1 MTARPRRR
9 GRGGKGGHE
18 PRAHVRLREVQV
30 LEQMLEGKTQ
40 HQIGEA
46 LGISQPAVSK
56 IVRRVE
62 ERLLKDLAY
71 QVDRQRARH
80 TLRLEFIYQQA
91 IHAWQSSKEEFLRR
105 RQRRTDGGSG
115 DGITVAELTS
125 ENRFGDP
132 RYLDEARKA
141 LADSRKLWGMDAP
154 ERMAIEAST
163 PFASM
168 TDEALEAAI
177 ARQTRLLQQAEAPAV
192 NPVPS
197 TSQSPEV
204 SDDDR

>member
-1 MTARPRRR
+1 
-9 GRGGKGGHE
+9 
-18 PRAHVRLREVQV
+18 VQV
-30 LEQMLEGKTQ
+30 LEHILEGRTQ
-40 HQIGEA
+40 HQIADA

-62 ERLLKDLAY
+62 ERLLADLAY
-71 QVDRQRARH
+71 KVDRQRARH

-91 IHAWQSSKEEFLRR
+91 VHAWQCSKQELLRR
-105 RQRRTDGGSG
+105 RQRKTDGGSG
-115 DGITVAELTS
+115 DGTTVAELMS

-154 ERMAIEAST
+154 ERMSIEAST

-168 TDEALEAAI
+168 TDEALEAAV
-177 ARQTRLLQQAEAPAV
+177 ARQTRLLQQPDAPAV
-192 NPVPS
+192 EAVPS
-197 TSQSPEV
+197 TNQQSEV
-204 SDDDR
+204 SDGDE